1 MSKNKGLDRNNTT
14 TVPYGP
20 ATGVED
26 PGRKPVVDDTPYT
39 GDRGPGGASE
49 PGYVPDGP
57 ATGKEHQDEPKKPQP
72 SSPYEGD
79 RGPDGAHEPGH
90 VAGGPG
96 HAECE
101 HE

>member
-1 MSKNKGLDRNNTT
+1 MSKNKGLDRNYTA

-20 ATGVED
+20 ATGVSD
-26 PGRKPVVDDTPYT
+26 PGRQPVRDDTPYT
-39 GDRGPGGASE
+39 GDRGPDGAHE

-57 ATGKEHQDEPKKPQP
+57 ATGKVHQDEPKAPQM
-72 SSPYEGD
+72 STPYEGD

-96 HAECE
+96 HAGCD
-101 HE
+101 HD